1 MNVIDCS
8 NSNNNNNN
16 SNVMH
21 EMSNIK
27 TACGEEYQTWR
38 SSYADHLNNWKKNC
52 FSYIY
57 KCLIWRCM
65 QQSSFIYRRLRLR

>member
-27 TACGEEYQTWR
+27 TACGEEYQT
-38 SSYADHLNNWKKNC
+38 
-52 FSYIY
+52 
-57 KCLIWRCM
+57 
-65 QQSSFIYRRLRLR
+65 